1 MDPAYVATHV
11 EEDRRHW
18 WFRGRLAVLLA
29 ILRRVLPPGHARLLE
44 LGCGTGNVLA
54 ALAEFGEAV
63 GMETHPDLAAAARA
77 AGLDVRTGRLPDDL
91 VVPPGWADAVL
102 LLDVIEHLDDD
113 VAALETA
120 RRALCPGGLLVIT
133 VPAYRWLWSGHDV
146 ALGHRRRYT
155 ARGLARLVERAGL
168 HVVHASYF
176 NTLLFPAVALTRA
189 WKRLTGEASHD
200 LHRPAPAINR
210 WLERVF
216 ALERHVVPRV
226 ALPFGAS
233 LLLKPSSWPSW
244 RSAWARST
252 CWRTA
257 SAERQKA
264 SWRRSSSPPP
274 PSSSSRPCTF
284 SSTFRSRRWSL

>member
-120 RRALCPGGLLVIT
+120 RRALRPGGLLVIT

-146 ALGHRRRYT
+146 ALGHRRRYS

-168 HVVHASYF
+168 HVVHVSYF

-189 WKRLTGEASHD
+189 WKRLTGDESHD

-233 LLLKPSSWPSW
+233 LLLV
-244 RSAWARST
+244 AR
-252 CWRTA
+252 R
-257 SAERQKA
+257 
-264 SWRRSSSPPP
+264 
-274 PSSSSRPCTF
+274 
-284 SSTFRSRRWSL
+284 